1 MLLLAKNLGENIVR
15 LRQLKGWTQADL
27 AHYADLT
34 VASISKIERGV
45 TNPTLKTLDKI
56 ADALGVETDS
66 LLRFWFSSGSRI
78 TPGAFF
84 IVRENIEF
92 SHALWYSDYKY
103 NYVQR
108 QTEPIFV
115 GSICCTLAGSVYA
128 CLPVVK
134 SISYLITDF
143 NIQNAEIW

>member
-15 LRQLKGWTQADL
+15 LRQLKGWTQEDL

-66 LLRFWFSSGSRI
+66 LLRF
-78 TPGAFF
+78 
-84 IVRENIEF
+84 
-92 SHALWYSDYKY
+92 
-103 NYVQR
+103 
-108 QTEPIFV
+108 
-115 GSICCTLAGSVYA
+115 
-128 CLPVVK
+128 
-134 SISYLITDF
+134 
-143 NIQNAEIW
+143 